1 MNVSEL
7 QVSATRFSSA
17 WMSSF
22 ALRPLFFLHVRDRC
36 AKETGSLSGGQ
47 ARDFRANEKNGTT
60 NTPADGFGGVEI
72 FFGADA
78 LVPHLIVDLS
88 TDLSTRS
95 FGSSVPVP
103 LISLWICFHAPSQS
117 SRPFPFSPRS
127 DSLSSS
133 SAFRGTFRERQR
145 DASYDNGGSREFRT
159 TLGTPADFCEAVHS

>member
-1 MNVSEL
+1 M
-7 QVSATRFSSA
+7 
-17 WMSSF
+17 
-22 ALRPLFFLHVRDRC
+22 VRR
-36 AKETGSLSGGQ
+36 ET
-47 ARDFRANEKNGTT
+47 FRTKEKNGTT